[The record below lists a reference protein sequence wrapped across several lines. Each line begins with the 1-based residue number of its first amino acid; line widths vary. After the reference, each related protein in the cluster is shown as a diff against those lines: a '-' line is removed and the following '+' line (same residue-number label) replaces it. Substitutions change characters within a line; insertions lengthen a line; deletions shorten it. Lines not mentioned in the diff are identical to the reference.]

1 MARQPAVARAGA
13 PLPANSSFPGVR
25 WRWLALS
32 VFVLSSSLNYLDRL
46 LLAALAPTIKNEF
59 HLSNAG
65 YGSIVSTFSL
75 VYAIAAPLA
84 GVVVDRVGLNA
95 GATIAMSL
103 WSAAGAAT
111 GLTRGLGG
119 LLACRT
125 VLGAGEA
132 AGIPCTAKANA
143 LYLGAEDLAFGTAM
157 NQVGITIGSVA
168 APLLVAGLAPVYGW
182 RFPFMLCGLLG
193 FAWIPLWWFTSR
205 RIPARASSTKADAPP
220 IATIMRDPRL
230 WGLIAAN
237 ALVMTLYTLWS
248 NWTTVYL
255 VQERHLS
262 EVAANRQFAWIPPV
276 FATLGGFCGGWLAFR
291 AIRQGVAVHKAR
303 MRVCWISAVALLATA
318 VVPLA
323 PTPMLAA
330 AAISVS
336 FFWCLCISTNLYAMP
351 IDWYGAGRAAFGVSA
366 ITCSFG
372 LMSAAIS
379 PLIGVVVDRVG
390 FAPVCEAMAVLP
402 LAGIAILHAASRE
415 TTLPA
420 ANFGKE
426 SLG

>member
-1 MARQPAVARAGA
+1 MARQPAVAKPMA
-13 PLPANSSFPGVR
+13 PLPNNVGSLASR
-25 WRWLALS
+25 WRWLVLG

-65 YGSIVSTFSL
+65 YGSIISAFSL
-75 VYAIAAPLA
+75 VYAVAAPLA
-84 GVVVDRVGLNA
+84 GLLVDRVGLNA
-95 GATIAMSL
+95 GVTIAMSV

-111 GLTRGLGG
+111 GLTRGFGG
-119 LLACRT
+119 LLTCRT

-132 AGIPCTAKANA
+132 AGIPCTAKANG

-168 APLLVAGLAPVYGW
+168 APLMVAGLAPAYGW

-193 FAWIPLWWFTSR
+193 FAWIPLWWFTSHSV
-205 RIPARASSTKADAPP
+205 PARVVSSDAGSPSVAA
-220 IATIMRDPRL
+220 IIRDPRM
-230 WGLIAAN
+230 WGLVAAN
-237 ALVMTLYTLWS
+237 ALVMTLYTLWT

-262 EVAANRQFAWIPPV
+262 EIDANRQFAWIPPV

-291 AIRQGVAVHKAR
+291 AIRRGVAVQKAR
-303 MRVCWISAVALLATA
+303 MRVCWISGVALLVTA
-318 VVPLA
+318 LVPLT
-323 PTPMLAA
+323 PTPMFAA

-351 IDWYGAGRAAFGVSA
+351 IDWYGAGRAAFGVSM

-372 LMSAAIS
+372 LMTAAIS
-379 PLIGVVVDRVG
+379 PAIGLVVDRMG
-390 FAPVCEAMAVLP
+390 FAPVCEVMAVLP
-402 LAGIAILHAASRE
+402 LAGITILHASSRK
-415 TTLPA
+415 TTLRPPE
-420 ANFGKE
+420 FGKD
-426 SLG
+426 SFR